1 MPAEMNL
8 EHIEIPPNNALSEL
22 DKAYVFLNYP
32 SFTTPP
38 PNKQWTVE
46 HALDVAGV
54 KDKSREKILSEFKE
68 KDWKGVRTEFALWSL
83 NQKAAA
89 IARRIGVK
97 RAAAAAAATATAAA
111 TPTVVPATVDAPAV
125 AASAA

>member
-32 SFTTPP
+32 SFATPS

-68 KDWKGVRTEFALWSL
+68 KDWKGVRMEFALWSL

-97 RAAAAAAATATAAA
+97 RAAAAAAGATATPAA

-125 AASAA
+125 VA

>member
-1 MPAEMNL
+1 MPAKMNL

-32 SFTTPP
+32 FFTMPS

-54 KDKSREKILSEFKE
+54 KGKSREKILSEFNE
-68 KDWKGVRTEFALWSL
+68 KDWRGVRTEFALWSL
-83 NQKAAA
+83 NEKAAA
-89 IARRIGVK
+89 IARKIGAR
-97 RAAAAAAATATAAA
+97 RAAEAGTMPAA
-111 TPTVVPATVDAPAV
+111 ATVDAPAV
-125 AASAA
+125 AASVT